1 MMFVTVTKIVNNTAF
16 WRKLRD
22 IFSKK
27 TVFLFIEGD

>member
-1 MMFVTVTKIVNNTAF
+1 MMFVMVTKIVNNTEF

-27 TVFLFIEGD
+27 TMFLFAEGV